1 MLKYYLAFAIGYP
14 REMLLTLLVSIVVLA
29 YIVEAL
35 LDHLNQGTAR
45 NPLDK
50 KIAHLYDQNER
61 EKSIAYTYEK
71 TRFGFV
77 LATSSTVV
85 MILALAYGWFAKLDE
100 IVRDRFT
107 NEIQVSLL
115 FIGVLGLISWL
126 LNLPFQLYGIFKIEA
141 KYGFNKTTLKT
152 FFVDAL
158 KGFIVAALLGGA
170 LLTAILWLYQE
181 LQNGFWISAWLLVT
195 AFSLFMFMFG
205 TKLILPLFNKLQPLP
220 EGELKSEIQKYCAS
234 QGYSINRLFVMDG
247 SKRST
252 KANAF
257 FSGLGRSKTIVLFDT
272 LIEKLSTKEIVAVLA
287 HEVGHY
293 KKKHTLSM
301 FVFSLVQSF
310 GTFALLGWL
319 LSYPELSTALGA
331 TQQSFHLS
339 VLAFFILFTPLSI
352 LLGLIN
358 NSWSRHNEFESDTF
372 ATQTYEAAP
381 MRSALEKISTDSLAN
396 LSPHP
401 LYVAFNYTHPTLL
414 QRINNVERQ

>member
-1 MLKYYLAFAIGYP
+1 M
-14 REMLLTLLVSIVVLA
+14 TLLVSIVVLA
-29 YIVEAL
+29 YIIEAL

-100 IVRDRFT
+100 IVRDQFT
-107 NEIQVSLL
+107 NEIQVSLT
-115 FIGVLGLISWL
+115 FIGALGLLSWL
-126 LNLPFQLYGIFKIEA
+126 LKLPFQLYGIFKIEA
-141 KYGFNKTTLKT
+141 KYGFNKTTVKT

-158 KGFIVAALLGGA
+158 KGAIVAALLGGV
-170 LLTAILWLYQE
+170 LLTALLWLYQE

-287 HEVGHY
+287 HEIGHY

-372 ATQTYEAAP
+372 ATQTFEAAP

-414 QRINNVERQ
+414 QRINNVERS

>member
-29 YIVEAL
+29 YIIEAL

-100 IVRDRFT
+100 IVRDQFT
-107 NEIQVSLL
+107 NEIQVSLT
-115 FIGVLGLISWL
+115 FIGALGLLSWL
-126 LNLPFQLYGIFKIEA
+126 LKLPFQLYGIFKIEA
-141 KYGFNKTTLKT
+141 KYGFNKTTVKT

-158 KGFIVAALLGGA
+158 KGAIVAALLGGV
-170 LLTAILWLYQE
+170 LLTALLWLYQE

-287 HEVGHY
+287 HEIGHY

-414 QRINNVERQ
+414 QRINNVERS

>member
-1 MLKYYLAFAIGYP
+1 M
-14 REMLLTLLVSIVVLA
+14 TLLVSIVVLA
-29 YIVEAL
+29 YIIEAL

-100 IVRDRFT
+100 IVRDQFT
-107 NEIQVSLL
+107 NEIQVSLT
-115 FIGVLGLISWL
+115 FIGALGLLSWL
-126 LNLPFQLYGIFKIEA
+126 LKLPFQLYGIFKIEA
-141 KYGFNKTTLKT
+141 KYGFNKTTVKT

-158 KGFIVAALLGGA
+158 KGAIVAALLGGV
-170 LLTAILWLYQE
+170 LLTALLWLYQE

-414 QRINNVERQ
+414 QRINNVERS

>member
-1 MLKYYLAFAIGYP
+1 
-14 REMLLTLLVSIVVLA
+14 MLLTLLVSIVVLA
-29 YIVEAL
+29 YIIEAL

-100 IVRDRFT
+100 IVRDQFT
-107 NEIQVSLL
+107 NEIQVSLT
-115 FIGVLGLISWL
+115 FIGALGLLSWL
-126 LNLPFQLYGIFKIEA
+126 LKLPFQLYGIFKIEA
-141 KYGFNKTTLKT
+141 KYGFNKTTVKT

-158 KGFIVAALLGGA
+158 KGAIVAALLGGV
-170 LLTAILWLYQE
+170 LLTALLWLYQE

-414 QRINNVERQ
+414 QRINNVERS

>member
-29 YIVEAL
+29 YIIEAL

-100 IVRDRFT
+100 IVRDQFT
-107 NEIQVSLL
+107 NEIQVSLT
-115 FIGVLGLISWL
+115 FIGALGLLSWL
-126 LNLPFQLYGIFKIEA
+126 LKLPFQLYGIFKIEA
-141 KYGFNKTTLKT
+141 KYGFNKTTVKT

-158 KGFIVAALLGGA
+158 KGSIVAALLGGA
-170 LLTAILWLYQE
+170 LLTALLWLYQE

-414 QRINNVERQ
+414 QRINNVERS

>member
-29 YIVEAL
+29 YIIEAL

-100 IVRDRFT
+100 IVRDQFT
-107 NEIQVSLL
+107 NEIQVSLT
-115 FIGVLGLISWL
+115 FIGALGLLSWL
-126 LNLPFQLYGIFKIEA
+126 LKLPFQLYGIFKIEA
-141 KYGFNKTTLKT
+141 KYGFNKTTVKT

-158 KGFIVAALLGGA
+158 KGAIVAALLGGV
-170 LLTAILWLYQE
+170 LLTALLWLYQE

-414 QRINNVERQ
+414 QRINNVERS

>member
-287 HEVGHY
+287 HEIGHY
-293 KKKHTLSM
+293 RKKHTLSM

-414 QRINNVERQ
+414 QRINNVERS